1 MDALSQVEM
10 HKEALT
16 PKERAVYD
24 IVAAHP
30 DAVLG
35 CSSMELARRFGVS
48 QSAISRFCQ
57 KSGFA
62 GYGDFRM
69 GLHQS
74 LTLRRF
80 NGEGD
85 AEENDPAESL
95 AALLH
100 ATRDSMDPE
109 KVARLVARF
118 SAANHV
124 YVMGAGQSD
133 VPAHMLAHRLVEDSV
148 PSHYVEWGS
157 ETETVHTMRDHDV
170 VVLFSSKNPTFAN
183 FFSTLST
190 VGKERRPY
198 LVLVTHTASHPN
210 CGQCDEVVLLPTWAS
225 LGLPYYLEPQTSMIF
240 FVMLLG
246 LSGTS
251 AVGEV
256 ASL

>member
-57 KSGFA
+57 KSGFE

-80 NGEGD
+80 SDEGTV
-85 AEENDPAESL
+85 EENNPAESL

-100 ATRDSMDPE
+100 ATHDALDAE
-109 KVARLVARF
+109 KLAALSERLAK
-118 SAANHV
+118 ANHV
-124 YVMGAGQSD
+124 YVMGAGQSN
-133 VPAHMLAHRLVEDSV
+133 VPARMLAHRLVEDSI
-148 PSHYVEWGS
+148 PSHYVPWGS
-157 ETETVHTMRDHDV
+157 ETETVHTMCDRDV
-170 VVLFSSKNPTFAN
+170 IVMFSSKNPTFSN
-183 FFSTLST
+183 LFSTLST
-190 VGKERRPY
+190 VGKNRRPY
-198 LVLVTHTASHPN
+198 IVLVTHTASHPHS
-210 CGQCDEVVLLPTWAS
+210 GQCDEVVLLPTWAS
-225 LGLPYYLEPQTSMIF
+225 LKLPYYLEPQNSMIF
-240 FVMLLG
+240 FVILFG
-246 LSGTS
+246 LSGAAKAS
-251 AVGEV
+251 ARG
-256 ASL
+256 

>member
-10 HKEALT
+10 HKDALT

-48 QSAISRFCQ
+48 QSAISRFCK
-57 KSGFA
+57 KSGFE
-62 GYGDFRM
+62 GYGEFRM

-74 LTLRRF
+74 ITLKRF
-80 NGEGD
+80 NDEGD
-85 AEENDPAESL
+85 PQGNDPAGSL
-95 AALLH
+95 ADLLR

-109 KVARLVARF
+109 KVAKLVRRL

-133 VPAHMLAHRLVEDSV
+133 APARMLAHRLVEDSI
-148 PSHYVEWGS
+148 PSHYVEWGR
-157 ETETVHTMRDHDV
+157 ETETVHTMCDRDV
-170 VVLFSSKNPTFAN
+170 IVMFSSKNPTFSN
-183 FFSTLST
+183 LFSTLST
-190 VGKERRPY
+190 VGQDRRPY
-198 LVLVTHTASHPN
+198 IVLVTHSASHPN

-246 LSGTS
+246 LAS
-251 AVGEV
+251 AMTV
-256 ASL
+256 STR